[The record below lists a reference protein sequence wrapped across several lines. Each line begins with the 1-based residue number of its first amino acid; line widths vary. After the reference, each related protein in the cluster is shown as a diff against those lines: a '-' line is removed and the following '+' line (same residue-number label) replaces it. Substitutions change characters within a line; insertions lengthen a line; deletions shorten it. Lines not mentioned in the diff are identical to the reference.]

1 MRDSARFDNGPGTFA
16 FAGQRVR
23 LPVMGWVKLSE
34 ELRFSGKALSATV
47 RRVADGWFVSVS
59 VSVEV
64 ELPEAVRESQAAVG
78 R

>member
-23 LPVMGWVKLSE
+23 LPVMNWVKLSE

-47 RRVADGWFVSVS
+47 RRVADRWFVS

-78 R
+78 S

>member
-1 MRDSARFDNGPGTFA
+1 VRDSARFDNGPGTFA

-23 LPVMGWVKLSE
+23 LPVMNWVKLSE

-47 RRVADGWFVSVS
+47 RRVADRWFVS

-78 R
+78 S